1 MPLFESLGDTKHKF
15 RIAWIDK
22 IATMALQPEDNP
34 YKPGFGTSPKYLA
47 GRNRERESVNVAL
60 GIINK
65 PRAKD
70 KLLTEQPNAPIVLV
84 GPRGVGKTVLLS
96 LAQTIAKEK
105 DIPNV
110 KIDKQLLESNH
121 TTLLKMISSP
131 TTWQQAMVSLDS
143 IAILGTKV
151 SFTSQQLS
159 ENLLPV
165 LHKRLV
171 KTPLLLVL
179 DEVHTYEASFLST
192 FLNMV
197 QNFIAEKY
205 PLAVMMAGTPGM
217 MGLLHSCGASF
228 VERSKVLRMNILN
241 VEDTKAALAEP
252 AKQSGLPLASAAL
265 ELLAE
270 NSDYYPYFIQVLGEE
285 AWNVANKAGHSEI
298 TLGDAEQGITLAQ
311 QTTLSIFYSGRYNE
325 LMQRQLLEHAS
336 HTIRWMRE
344 ADGPILSAELL
355 DKFVTQDNMDMTKA
369 LEIYNELMALGFIWE
384 IENTLEPGIPSL
396 FSYIDKKK
404 KKPKT

>member
-1 MPLFESLGDTKHKF
+1 MVLFGSFGDTKHKF

-22 IATMALQPEDNP
+22 ITTMALQPEDNP
-34 YKPGFGTSPKYLA
+34 YKPGFGTTPKYLA

-84 GPRGVGKTVLLS
+84 GPRGVGKTVLLN

-121 TTLLKMISSP
+121 TTLLKMINSP
-131 TTWQQAMVSLDS
+131 TTWQQAMALLDS
-143 IAILGTKV
+143 IAVLGTKV
-151 SFTSQQLS
+151 SFTSQQLN

-165 LHKRLV
+165 LRKRLV

-217 MGLLHSCGASF
+217 MGLLHACGASF

-241 VEDTKAALAEP
+241 MDDTKAALAEP
-252 AKQSGLPLASAAL
+252 AKQSGLPIEADAL
-265 ELLAE
+265 ELLVE
-270 NSDYYPYFIQVLGEE
+270 NSDCYPYFIQVLGEE
-285 AWNVANKAGHSEI
+285 TWNVANKAGHSEI
-298 TLGDAEQGITLAQ
+298 TLADAEQGITLAQ
-311 QTTLSIFYSGRYNE
+311 QTRSIFYSGRYNE
-325 LMQRQLLEHAS
+325 LRQRQLLEQAA
-336 HTIRWMRE
+336 HTIHWMRE
-344 ADGPILSAELL
+344 AGGTIPTDRLL
-355 DKFVTQDNMDMTKA
+355 NFFVTQDKMDMTKA
-369 LEIYNELMALGFIWE
+369 LEIYNELMTIGFIWE
-384 IENTLEPGIPSL
+384 VEERLEPGIPSL
-396 FSYIDKKK
+396 FNFVADKM
-404 KKPKT
+404 TEAQI